1 MDRTLRH
8 GRIKEGHTEPK
19 KIIEKKCSKRRRRF
33 INKTEKVDTMDS
45 MILGICVVV
54 TKN

>member
-8 GRIKEGHTEPK
+8 GYKGRSHRTK
-19 KIIEKKCSKRRRRF
+19 KNIEKKCSKRRRRF